1 MQTAQT
7 GDLLLFRGEGV
18 VSSLLRFFGC
28 SQYSHVGIFIK
39 DPSFLHPNLKDGSYI
54 LHSAWGYSPD
64 SEDNQ
69 YKFGVQIQPIE
80 DVMALYSDHS
90 VYIRNIK
97 TVRDEAFY
105 KRFVEA
111 HKVIHG
117 KPYDVHIMDWISAI
131 ENLSNPVPSNP
142 IWKNTDRFWCSAM
155 VSYVYYKLGW
165 IKETN
170 WSLIAPREYSKEGTG
185 QVVFT
190 VFVEEEEEAQYSKRP
205 ILLKLL

>member
-1 MQTAQT
+1 MQAQT
-7 GDLLLFRGEGV
+7 GDLLLFHGEGL
-18 VSSLLRFFGC
+18 VSSLLEYVGC
-28 SQYSHVGIFIK
+28 SRYSHVGIFIK
-39 DPSFLHPNLKDGSYI
+39 NPSFLHPGLKDGNYI
-54 LHSAWGYSPD
+54 LHSAWGYSLD
-64 SEDNQ
+64 IEDNEYK

-80 DVMALYSDHS
+80 EVMTLYKDHC

-105 KRFVEA
+105 RRLVDV
-111 HKVIHG
+111 HKIVHG

-131 ENLSNPVPSNP
+131 ENLSHPLPSNP
-142 IWKNTDRFWCSAM
+142 LWKNTDRFWCSAL

-170 WSLIAPREYSKEGTG
+170 WILISPREYSKEGTG

-190 VFVEEEEEAQYSKRP
+190 VFAEEETEVQYSK
-205 ILLKLL
+205 